1 MKKFDVLIV
10 TACLLYLVLSAS
22 CYVMLQGQD
31 TGEHMGYKVEM
42 NRIMQGL
49 EKEGAFSKPDLRGMK
64 EIKDVQFLPI
74 ETRSKQDIQS
84 FYRNHN
90 GVNTAVQPLFVREQL
105 VGYLRF
111 DYIQGA
117 AGHSGLWLVE
127 GILLVVWLMVIGML
141 WYIRQNILKPF
152 HVISEMP
159 YELSKGNLQG
169 EPEESKSRYFGK
181 FVWGIGMLRDN
192 LDASK
197 RRELKLE
204 KEKKLLLLSIS
215 HDTKIPL
222 SAIKLYTKALKEQ
235 VYGTREEEL
244 HAVEQIAHQAQ
255 QIEESIKQIM
265 STTSEDILAIEVA
278 DLEFYLKEYIDKV
291 RKYYEPKCKLVM
303 TELTIESY
311 ENRLLQGDIDRALEA
326 MGNLMENAF
335 KYGDGRKINIHFY
348 EEDYCQVIE
357 VSNTGTVV
365 PEEEMPHLFDSF
377 YRGSNAD
384 GKEGNGLGLYIDR
397 QIMRKMG
404 GDIYA
409 RRTKDGMCFGL
420 VFPIL

>member
-1 MKKFDVLIV
+1 MKKFDAVIV
-10 TACLLYLVLSAS
+10 AACLLYLAISVS
-22 CYVMLQGQD
+22 CYVILRRQG
-31 TGEHMGYKVEM
+31 TEEHMGYRVEI

-49 EKEGAFSKPDLRGMK
+49 EKEGGFSKPDLRGMN

-74 ETRSKQDIQS
+74 ENRSKQEVQS

-90 GVNTAVQPLFVREQL
+90 GLSTAVLPLFVQEQL
-105 VGYLRF
+105 LGYVRF
-111 DYIQGA
+111 DYVSEA
-117 AGHSGLWLVE
+117 AEHSVLWLAE
-127 GILLVVWLMVIGML
+127 GILFAAWLLVIAVL
-141 WYIRQNILKPF
+141 WYVRQSILKPF

-159 YELSKGNLQG
+159 YELSKGNLQS

-181 FVWGIGMLRDN
+181 FVWGIAMLRDN

-222 SAIKLYTKALKEQ
+222 SAIKLYAKALQEE
-235 VYGTREEEL
+235 VYETREEEL
-244 HAVEQIAHQAQ
+244 RAVAQIASHAQ
-255 QIEESIKQIM
+255 QIEEFVKEVM
-265 STTSEDILAIEVA
+265 STASEDILAIEVA
-278 DLEFYLKEYIDKV
+278 DSEFYLKDYMDKV

-303 TELTIESY
+303 TELTIGRF
-311 ENRLLQGDIDRALEA
+311 ENRLLRGDMDRALEA

-335 KYGDGRKINIHFY
+335 KYGDGRKIDIHFY

-357 VSNTGTVV
+357 VFNTGTAV
-365 PEEEMPHLFDSF
+365 PEEEMPHLLDSF

-409 RRTKDGMCFGL
+409 KRAEDGMRFGL
-420 VFPIL
+420 VFSIF

>member
-10 TACLLYLVLSAS
+10 TACILYLVLSAS

-49 EKEGAFSKPDLRGMK
+49 EKESTFSKPDLHGMN
-64 EIKDVQFLPI
+64 EIKDVQFLSI

-90 GVNTAVQPLFVREQL
+90 GVNTAVQPLFLQEKL
-105 VGYLRF
+105 VGYVRF
-111 DYIQGA
+111 DYIRSA
-117 AGHSGLWLVE
+117 AGHSGLWLLE
-127 GILLVVWLMVIGML
+127 GILLAVWLMVISVL

-159 YELSKGNLQG
+159 YELSRGNLQS

-181 FVWGIGMLRDN
+181 FVWGIAMLRDN
-192 LDASK
+192 LDVAK

-204 KEKKLLLLSIS
+204 KEKKLLLLTVS

-222 SAIKLYTKALKEQ
+222 NAIKLYTKALKEQ

-255 QIEESIKQIM
+255 QIEESIKEIM
-265 STTSEDILAIEVA
+265 STVSEDILAIEVA
-278 DLEFYLKEYIDKV
+278 DSEFYLKEYIDKV

-303 TELTIESY
+303 TELIIGKY
-311 ENRLLQGDIDRALEA
+311 ENRLLRGDIDRALEA
-326 MGNLMENAF
+326 MENLMENAF
-335 KYGDGRKINIHFY
+335 KYGDGRRIAIRFH

-357 VSNTGTVV
+357 VVNTGAVV
-365 PEEEMPHLFDSF
+365 AEDEMPHLFDSF
-377 YRGSNAD
+377 YRAANAS

-404 GDIYA
+404 GEIYA
-409 RRTKDGMCFGL
+409 RRTEDGMCFGL

>member
-1 MKKFDVLIV
+1 MKKFDMLTV
-10 TACLLYLVLSAS
+10 TACILYLVLAAS
-22 CYVMLQGQD
+22 CYVMLKGQD

-49 EKEGAFSKPDLRGMK
+49 EKDNAFSRPDLRGMN

-90 GVNTAVQPLFVREQL
+90 GVNTAVQPLFLQEQL
-105 VGYLRF
+105 AGYVRF
-111 DYIQGA
+111 DYIQSA
-117 AGHSGLWLVE
+117 AGHSGLWLLE
-127 GILLVVWLMVIGML
+127 GILLAVWLLVIAVL

-159 YELSKGNLQG
+159 YELSRGNLQS

-181 FVWGIGMLRDN
+181 FVWGIAMLRDN
-192 LDASK
+192 LDAAK

-222 SAIKLYTKALKEQ
+222 NAIKLYTKALKEQ

-255 QIEESIKQIM
+255 QIEESIKEIM
-265 STTSEDILAIEVA
+265 STASEDILAIEVA
-278 DLEFYLKEYIDKV
+278 DSEFYLKEYIDQV
-291 RKYYEPKCKLVM
+291 RKYYEPKCRLVM
-303 TELTIESY
+303 TELTIGTY
-311 ENRLLQGDIDRALEA
+311 ENRLLRGDIDRALEA
-326 MGNLMENAF
+326 MENLMENAF
-335 KYGDGRKINIHFY
+335 KYGNGRRIAIHFH

-357 VSNTGTVV
+357 VINTGAAVA
-365 PEEEMPHLFDSF
+365 EEEMPHLFDSF
-377 YRGSNAD
+377 YRAANAS

-404 GDIYA
+404 GEIYA
-409 RRTKDGMCFGL
+409 RRTADGMCFGL

>member
-1 MKKFDVLIV
+1 MKKFDMLIV
-10 TACLLYLVLSAS
+10 TACILYLVLAAS

-49 EKEGAFSKPDLRGMK
+49 ERENTFSKPDLRGMN
-64 EIKDVQFLPI
+64 EIKDVQFLSI

-90 GVNTAVQPLFVREQL
+90 GVNTAVQPLFLQEQL
-105 VGYLRF
+105 VGYVRF
-111 DYIQGA
+111 DYIQSA
-117 AGHSGLWLVE
+117 AGHSGLWLLE
-127 GILLVVWLMVIGML
+127 GILLAVWLLVITGL

-159 YELSKGNLQG
+159 YELSRGNLQS

-181 FVWGIGMLRDN
+181 FVWGIAMLRDN
-192 LDASK
+192 LDAAK

-222 SAIKLYTKALKEQ
+222 NAIKLYTKALKEQ

-255 QIEESIKQIM
+255 QIEESIKEIM
-265 STTSEDILAIEVA
+265 STASEDILAIEVA
-278 DLEFYLKEYIDKV
+278 DSEFYLKEYIDRV

-303 TELTIESY
+303 TDLTIGTY

-326 MGNLMENAF
+326 MENLMENAF
-335 KYGDGRKINIHFY
+335 KYGDGRRIAIRFH

-357 VSNTGTVV
+357 VVNTGAVV
-365 PEEEMPHLFDSF
+365 AEEEMPHLFDSF
-377 YRGSNAD
+377 YRAANAS

-404 GDIYA
+404 GEIYA
-409 RRTKDGMCFGL
+409 RRTEDGMCFGL